1 MAKSVRRY
9 KAKKL
14 ERTLERR
21 CVNLAK
27 EQGWRAKKM
36 NGMFDNH
43 WPDRMF
49 MQPRRRKCNFPIFF
63 VEFKREGEELTVIQE
78 QTAIDLK
85 LRGFN
90 AHKIDNFEAF
100 KRLLNIATG

>member
-1 MAKSVRRY
+1 M
-9 KAKKL
+9 L
-14 ERTLERR
+14 ERNLERK
-21 CVNLAK
+21 CVNFAK

-49 MQPRRRKCNFPIFF
+49 LQPRRHRRQYIGTFTCKLPIFF
-63 VEFKREGEELTVIQE
+63 VEFKREGEELTPMQE

-85 LRGFN
+85 QRGFPVY
-90 AHKIDNFEAF
+90 KIDNFKSF
-100 KRLLNIATG
+100 KQLLSVATG